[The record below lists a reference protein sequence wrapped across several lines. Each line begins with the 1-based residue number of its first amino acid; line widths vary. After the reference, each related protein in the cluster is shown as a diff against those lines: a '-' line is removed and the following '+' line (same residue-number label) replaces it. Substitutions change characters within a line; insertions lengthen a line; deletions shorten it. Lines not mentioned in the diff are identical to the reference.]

1 MDACAHAR
9 THTDK
14 AISSEV
20 TRLYGEWEC
29 MCVCL
34 ILAKRP
40 RSNACVFIKS
50 PRLIIQMPSNISKSW
65 CTHYTGIL
73 YRKKHKPLPTW
84 MNLTKKN
91 AKQKLYTKE
100 YILYYSIN
108 IKSKMRQNQAVAF
121 FFFLRDAH
129 LVKLQGKVGK
139 WFDKSQSWGFLWVL
153 TGAELEGTRGPLT
166 VLLTWVVVTHV
177 KNLLNC

>member
-1 MDACAHAR
+1 
-9 THTDK
+9 
-14 AISSEV
+14 
-20 TRLYGEWEC
+20 
-29 MCVCL
+29 
-34 ILAKRP
+34 
-40 RSNACVFIKS
+40 
-50 PRLIIQMPSNISKSW
+50 
-65 CTHYTGIL
+65 
-73 YRKKHKPLPTW
+73 

-139 WFDKSQSWGFLWVL
+139 
-153 TGAELEGTRGPLT
+153 
-166 VLLTWVVVTHV
+166 
-177 KNLLNC
+177 